1 MIKKIF
7 ILLGII
13 TIFSTSAVL
22 AKCNKECRKI
32 ENHKNILMVVTSA
45 DKYGPGIQTGVWLE
59 EYTVPYKHFEE
70 AGYKITVASPK
81 GGDAPIVNA
90 SIPKTIPS
98 DWNNAIAALK
108 TTTKLDKVDYKHF
121 DAIVLPG
128 GHGPLVDLAN
138 DKTLANI
145 LTYFD
150 SKNLVIASVCHGPA
164 GFVSA
169 KNKDGKSILAGRKV
183 TSFSNKEEVIAGL
196 NKDVPFALETKLKEL
211 GADYSAKEPWSSYVV
226 VDKNL
231 ITGQNPQSS
240 EELAKAIVNCL
251 KK

>member
-1 MIKKIF
+1 MLKKIL
-7 ILLGII
+7 ILLGIV
-13 TIFSTSAVL
+13 TLFSASAVF
-22 AKCNKECRKI
+22 AKCNKECRKM
-32 ENHKNILMVVTSA
+32 EHQKNILMVVTSA
-45 DKYGPGIQTGVWLE
+45 DKYGNGIQTGVWFE
-59 EYTVPYKHFEE
+59 EYAIPYKHFET

-81 GGDAPIVNA
+81 GGNAPIVNA

-98 DWNNAIAALK
+98 DWNDAMSALK
-108 TTTKLDKVDYKHF
+108 ATVKLDKVEYKHF

-150 SKNLVIASVCHGPA
+150 SKNLIIASVCHGPA
-164 GFVSA
+164 GLVSA

-183 TSFSNKEEVIAGL
+183 TGFSNKEEEIAGHT
-196 NKDVPFALETKLKEL
+196 KDVPFALETRLKEL
-211 GADYSAKEPWSSYVV
+211 GANYSAKEPWSSYVV

-240 EELAKAIVNCL
+240 EELAETIVNSL
-251 KK
+251 K